1 MLSKGLKDE
10 ENERLSRI
18 LESLLNIEFVPD
30 LWEKEQ
36 RQEVD
41 KQLETAYLLSIK
53 FIIETNVDILLE
65 KLHTQ
70 NLSFE
75 NYEQLGDLL
84 LKIIEV
90 ESKEN
95 QSNLAEKTIAIYEYA
110 QLESK
115 TFSFDLIQKIQKAQS
130 YRL

>member
-30 LWEKEQ
+30 LWKKEQ

-53 FIIETNVDILLE
+53 FITETNVDILLE

-95 QSNLAEKTIAIYEYA
+95 QSELAEKTIAIYEYA

-115 TFSFDLIQKIQKAQS
+115 TFSFDLIQKIQTAQS

>member
-1 MLSKGLKDE
+1 MYSLAT
-10 ENERLSRI
+10 
-18 LESLLNIEFVPD
+18 SLLKNI
-30 LWEKEQ
+30 LN
-36 RQEVD
+36 
-41 KQLETAYLLSIK
+41 LSGLLPKYCSSLKSSIK
-53 FIIETNVDILLE
+53 FIIETNGDILLE

-95 QSNLAEKTIAIYEYA
+95 QSELAEKTIAIYEYA

>member
-10 ENERLSRI
+10 ENEQLSRI

-30 LWEKEQ
+30 LWKKEQ

-130 YRL
+130 YKL

>member
-10 ENERLSRI
+10 ENEQLSRI

-30 LWEKEQ
+30 LWKKEQ

>member
-18 LESLLNIEFVPD
+18 LESLLKIEFVPS

-36 RQEVD
+36 RPKVD
-41 KQLETAYLLSIK
+41 EQLEKAYLLSLK

-75 NYEQLGDLL
+75 NYEELGDLL

-90 ESKEN
+90 ETDKN
-95 QSNLAEKTIAIYEYA
+95 QRNLADKAIAIYEYA
-110 QLESK
+110 QVESK
-115 TFSFDLIQKIQKAQS
+115 LFSFELIQKIQKAES
-130 YRL
+130 YKA